1 MQPTLLNATMPQKST
16 ERYKLSLPQTTVSML
31 EACVH
36 VLETRRK
43 VKHTYSDVLVVAM
56 DSVIKTVPTQVK
68 MLCRFYH
75 VSREDVV
82 KIKVRKEIK
91 QEIYE
96 HAKKYNTTA
105 AGFIDSIVTIFFK
118 AAIATMWK
126 NSQHNY
132 NEFYALY
139 TSIQA
144 RNMEK
149 SPLNVR
155 SIKEPFVTRRKLTLK
170 KDENEMRHHN
180 YMQEFRSY
188 MEKFGGID
196 KWLNQ
201 NVLIMIHARP
211 LANTIGKSTDLDLP
225 KEQNP
230 GAVHM
235 VRLWKRGR
243 GYNITIIA
251 NHESAYGEEPP
262 QLEPGSVYRLYDIY
276 RNIDWLTIK
285 TN

>member
-1 MQPTLLNATMPQKST
+1 
-16 ERYKLSLPQTTVSML
+16 ML
-31 EACVH
+31 EACLH
-36 VLETRRK
+36 LLEMRRK

-56 DSVIKTVPTQVK
+56 ESVIKTVPTQVK
-68 MLCRFYH
+68 MLCRFYS
-75 VSREDVV
+75 VSSEAAVKV
-82 KIKVRKEIK
+82 KIRKEVK
-91 QEIYE
+91 QEIYK
-96 HAKKYNTTA
+96 HAKMYKTTA

-139 TSIQA
+139 SSIQA
-144 RNMEK
+144 RSMEK
-149 SPLNVR
+149 SALNVK

-180 YMQEFRSY
+180 YMAEFRSY

-201 NVLIMIHARP
+201 NVLLMIHARP
-211 LANTIGKSTDLDLP
+211 LANTIGKSTELDLP
-225 KEQNP
+225 KEQNS

-243 GYNITIIA
+243 GYNLTVLA
-251 NHESAYGEEPP
+251 NDGASYGEEAP
-262 QLEPGSVYRLYDIY
+262 QLEPGTVYRLYDIY